1 MAPCPKQST
10 ESENTCTFLLAAL
23 LTGWSQWDSP
33 NIFSYEYVTLLVL
46 SLHEVCPCGQS
57 HHNTDEGLQDVLNV
71 QEVKLHRCLDG
82 DHHLQSEARVEG
94 RGSEPFP
101 HCLYAA
107 YVTFFFPRFVT
118 WHTPNRNLSRFDSC
132 CSVERNGITTRN
144 SYWQFRMKILQA
156 FRRMGLASK
165 SLWAL
170 WAFDMARSGTED
182 TAEQTVDIFCLCAMS
197 NHSIQDFH

>member
-71 QEVKLHRCLDG
+71 QEVKLHRCLDETIICKVRLEWRAV
-82 DHHLQSEARVEG
+82 D
-94 RGSEPFP
+94 
-101 HCLYAA
+101 
-107 YVTFFFPRFVT
+107 
-118 WHTPNRNLSRFDSC
+118 PNRFHIAS
-132 CSVERNGITTRN
+132 TRL
-144 SYWQFRMKILQA
+144 M
-156 FRRMGLASK
+156 
-165 SLWAL
+165 
-170 WAFDMARSGTED
+170 
-182 TAEQTVDIFCLCAMS
+182 
-197 NHSIQDFH
+197 